1 MKSSVKRFRQQGK
14 PYECFVHYAA
24 IGHPDECWEWR
35 GCIEVGGYGCW
46 YHSKQRSKAHQMAYK
61 LFVGDPGELC
71 VLHKCGNRKCCNPN
85 HLYAGTPKENYDDM
99 VEHGTVFLPPKGS
112 VAKNQFGHSPLTEDD
127 VREIRRRREAGERG
141 IHKDYGVSP
150 STICLIHKRK
160 QWAWVED

>member
-1 MKSSVKRFRQQGK
+1 
-14 PYECFVHYAA
+14 
-24 IGHPDECWEWR
+24 
-35 GCIEVGGYGCW
+35 
-46 YHSKQRSKAHQMAYK
+46 MAYR
-61 LFVGDPGELC
+61 LFVGDPGELY
-71 VLHKCGNRKCCNPN
+71 VLHKCGNKKCCNPD

-112 VAKNQFGHSPLTEDD
+112 AAKNQFGHSSLTEDD